1 MKTKLIIPFMF
12 MLIFLFNSCATRG
25 IHDQYFGATEQRL
38 VTHSIDKLVKSLPEK
53 DFMPLKGQA
62 IYLECYF
69 VEKNEPLNFA
79 RKRLEMELKEKY
91 SCTLSDIPES
101 AQFIVH
107 FFFNAIG
114 TDQDILGFRTPEVI
128 IPSVGLTSIS
138 ILSFEMYHGV
148 SELYYYIIDKRKPA
162 IMRGEILKAI
172 IRTDRL
178 VLPIISI
185 PLNTLD

>member
-1 MKTKLIIPFMF
+1 MKTKSIIPFMF
-12 MLIFLFNSCATRG
+12 ILIFLFNSCSTRG
-25 IHDQYFGATEQRL
+25 IHDKYFGATEQRL
-38 VTHSIDKLVKSLPEK
+38 VTHSIDKLVKSIPEK

-62 IYLECYF
+62 IYMECYF
-69 VEKNEPLNFA
+69 IEKNETLNFA

-91 SCTLSDIPES
+91 CCTLTDVPES
-101 AQFIVH
+101 AQFLVH

-114 TDQDILGFRTPEVI
+114 TDQDILGFKTPEVI
-128 IPSVGLTSIS
+128 IPSVGITSIN
-138 ILSFEMYHGV
+138 ILSLEMYHGV
-148 SELYYYIIDKRKPA
+148 SELYYYIIDKSKLA
-162 IMRGEILKAI
+162 IMRGEKLKAI